1 MVHFHRPDF
10 VRRGTKKSG
19 NGEAG
24 SKKLFPGFILTEML
38 KTFSFTGMNK
48 TLNNEPVYHAREPAQ
63 CLRLSASN
71 RIIFANKFA
80 LYHMINILKQRYQ
93 TPMPQRGM
101 GELARLVDSIAQ

>member
-1 MVHFHRPDF
+1 MYGALPPEIYF

-48 TLNNEPVYHAREPAQ
+48 TLNNEQDEQ
-63 CLRLSASN
+63 
-71 RIIFANKFA
+71 
-80 LYHMINILKQRYQ
+80 
-93 TPMPQRGM
+93 
-101 GELARLVDSIAQ
+101 E